1 VDNHTPSLICR
12 KQSVQLVDNLIMKKR
27 KWIKLLKRSTLFIT
41 LILVVAVCCGCSP
54 RQTTPQADLIT
65 ETVQLYYGDANNEKM
80 VTEERDVSY
89 RSGEDKY
96 TAVLEELLKGPENE
110 DYTAN
115 IPADSKVFGTIKQR
129 NDLIVN
135 FSGEFNNF
143 AGSMAEII
151 GLGSVV
157 NTMTQFEE
165 IERVKIL
172 VEGNE
177 YIGPS
182 GEPLGFM
189 GPFPTEP
196 EPPRITSEI
205 TLYFGNDQATAV
217 VGEKRVIE
225 IPPDTN
231 RERFIQLVLEE
242 LIKGPEKENIYPT
255 IPKEVKVRGV
265 SITDNLVHVD
275 FSEEMHTRH
284 TGGAAGESMTINSIV
299 NTLTEFVYI
308 DWVQLTVA
316 GEPMAIEHVYLDMPL
331 DRNEQMI
338 QR

>member
-1 VDNHTPSLICR
+1 
-12 KQSVQLVDNLIMKKR
+12 M
-27 KWIKLLKRSTLFIT
+27 
-41 LILVVAVCCGCSP
+41 
-54 RQTTPQADLIT
+54 
-65 ETVQLYYGDANNEKM
+65 
-80 VTEERDVSY
+80 
-89 RSGEDKY
+89 
-96 TAVLEELLKGPENE
+96 AVLQELLKGPENE
-110 DYTAN
+110 NYTAN
-115 IPADSKVFGTIKQR
+115 IPAEAQIFGTIKQR

-135 FSGEFNNF
+135 FSGHFNNF
-143 AGSMAEII
+143 AGSVAEII

-182 GEPLGFM
+182 GEPVGFM

-205 TLYFGNDQATAV
+205 TLYFSNNQATAV
-217 VGEKRVIE
+217 VGETRVLE
-225 IPPDTN
+225 ISPDTN

-242 LIKGPEKENIYPT
+242 LIKGPEKKNLFPT
-255 IPKEVKVRGV
+255 IPREVKVRGV
-265 SITDNLVHVD
+265 SITDNLAHVD

-284 TGGAAGESMTINSIV
+284 SGGAAGESMTINSIV

-308 DWVQLTVA
+308 DQVRMTVV
-316 GEPMAIEHVYLDMPL
+316 GEPMAIEHAYLDMPL
-331 DRNEQMI
+331 ERNEDMI
-338 QR
+338 ER